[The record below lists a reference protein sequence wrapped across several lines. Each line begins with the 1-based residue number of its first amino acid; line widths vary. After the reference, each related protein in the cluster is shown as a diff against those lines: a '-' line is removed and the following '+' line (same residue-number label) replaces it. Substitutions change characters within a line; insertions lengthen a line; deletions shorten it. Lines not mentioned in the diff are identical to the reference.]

1 MQELCQDGVTR
12 TARRW
17 EPSHSLLAAPSLLF
31 LVVGMDEECV
41 RVSVCEYVR

>member
-1 MQELCQDGVTR
+1 MGVREPCQDGIAR

-31 LVVGMDEECV
+31 VVGMDEKGNVCV
-41 RVSVCEYVR
+41 CVELV